1 MNRCVML
8 SGAVLTL
15 LACPA
20 NSIAQTALPPASAE
34 LRATLDSMAQAFLAT
49 NNAPGTAVAVVR
61 GSDTLVFRG
70 YGVANLEIGTPV
82 TVNSVFRI
90 GSVTKQFTSTAV
102 LQLAE
107 QGKLALTDTIGRWL
121 PDLPRT
127 WRGVTVTQLLNH
139 TSGIFSYT
147 ELGAL
152 WAKRWGEEMTGA
164 QIAALTATKP
174 FDFAP
179 GTSWKYNNTAYVLLG
194 MLVEAR
200 GGRAWGEDFASRFF
214 TPLGMTRTRY
224 CETRPVIADR
234 VAGYSRDGT
243 KPWMNSTYIAMSQP
257 HAAGALCSTIGDLLT
272 WNRALHGGKLLQP
285 ASYTAMTTP
294 TGSAA
299 ARGYGFGIIS
309 AKIGTRT
316 MLTHG
321 GGIPGFLT
329 RNLYVPD
336 AELSV
341 TVLTNGD
348 ANPPDDL
355 ALQLARVA
363 LGVPSDPKALRVA
376 LSSEAL
382 RRYTGTYSLVLGTAR
397 PFTVTEKDGKI
408 FGQLEGQA
416 ASEIVPLG
424 NHIFGADFDPT
435 VRIIFTVVND
445 RSTRMTLRQ
454 RGQQFE
460 GALRP

>member
-1 MNRCVML
+1 VRHRVMF
-8 SGAVLTL
+8 SVTVLIL
-15 LACPA
+15 LASPA
-20 NSIAQTALPPASAE
+20 SVTAQSALPPVSPQ
-34 LRATLDSMAQAFLAT
+34 LRATLDSIAQSFVAAANT
-49 NNAPGTAVAVVR
+49 PGSAVAVVR
-61 GSDTLVFRG
+61 GNDTLVFRG
-70 YGVANLEIGTPV
+70 YGVANLEVGTPV
-82 TVNSVFRI
+82 TVTSVFRI

-121 PDLPRT
+121 PNLPRK

-147 ELGAL
+147 ELGES

-164 QIAALTATKP
+164 QIAGLTATRP

-179 GTSWKYNNTAYVLLG
+179 GTSWKYNNTGYVLLG

-200 GGRAWGEDFASRFF
+200 GGRTWGEDFATRFF

-234 VAGYSRDGT
+234 ASGYSRDGA
-243 KPWMNSTYIAMSQP
+243 KPWMNSTYLAMSQP

-272 WNRALHGGKLLQP
+272 WNRALHGAKLLQP

-294 TGSAA
+294 IGSAVP
-299 ARGYGFGIIS
+299 RSYGFGIGK
-309 AKIGTRT
+309 AQIGSRT

-329 RNLYVPD
+329 ANLYVPD

-348 ANPPDDL
+348 ANSPDDL
-355 ALQLARVA
+355 AVQLARVA
-363 LGVPSDPKALRVA
+363 LGVPSDPKATRVS
-376 LSSEAL
+376 LSVEEL
-382 RRYTGTYSLVLGTAR
+382 RRYAGTYSLVLGTAR
-397 PFTVTEKDGKI
+397 PFSVTEKDGKAY
-408 FGQLEGQA
+408 GQLEGQQP
-416 ASEIVPLG
+416 SEMVPLG
-424 NHIFGADFDPT
+424 NHTFGADFDPT
-435 VRIIFTVVND
+435 VRIIFTMAD
-445 RSTRMTLRQ
+445 GRPTKMTLRQ
-454 RGQQFE
+454 RGQEFE
-460 GALRP
+460 GVRRP